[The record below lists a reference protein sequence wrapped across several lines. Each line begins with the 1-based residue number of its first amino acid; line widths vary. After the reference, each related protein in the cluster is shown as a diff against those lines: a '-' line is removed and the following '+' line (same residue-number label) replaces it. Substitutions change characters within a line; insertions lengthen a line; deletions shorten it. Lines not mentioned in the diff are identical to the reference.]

1 MSFEPV
7 ATLADLDTLDSDE
20 IVDGYRSFAKGDPEP
35 GPNRGRAFWHGWRNA
50 ACDAG
55 QIPKDAAMAQLA
67 REYHA
72 AQCRLSSMSKVVSRA

>member
-20 IVDGYRSFAKGDPEP
+20 IVDGYLSFEKGDLEP

-72 AQCRLSSMSKVVSRA
+72 AQCRRSMSKVVARS